1 MFATLV
7 SYTIRAYTWH
17 KYRVYVDVQALQ
29 VSLLA
34 GRVFIKGFRYHG
46 HNETILI
53 QDGYITWRYWLR
65 RVRPVQCSQ
74 SCLPPRCVPEGGN
87 TGVEDAEAVNNKSLQ
102 NLPCRIAVKARGL
115 QWFIYNRSPAYDAI
129 LKSMNDEEVFDDA
142 FSEAMPTE
150 RKLASQNS
158 GIKKSQEFDERSYG
172 IDKKLADPFVKDT
185 DKGESNSI
193 LTTHS
198 SRSSRWQENEKTPE
212 LPRMLRLFPIRLDCN
227 QGAVVMGNQNTRSI
241 LTAKFDSATG
251 HLDAR
256 DSRPVDKYKQLIE
269 FEFIHPVVQ
278 FKANEDFKED
288 QISEGAR
295 HKSEDACSAASV
307 IPYGRRIVFWLRER
321 TLRLWGS
328 FRVRFPHLGG
338 SANSLAQD
346 HTRLTNRHRHA
357 AKDTTIPG
365 QGRWLGLTRYLDDD
379 DELVEQERWKAIDYG
394 QFPTIVDSPKIAM
407 SFYWDVPGLVPISR
421 ITSYRPSE
429 RAVDDINVEQPPDWG
444 VDLRVFGGKISY
456 GPWADRQRADL
467 QSFFFPSLHKDAIPA
482 KRLKPGNSR
491 VSTVFKLLVEIEEQ
505 TTLGIPTREE
515 SKDWKWKGRQ
525 SIRTGLESNQTGKKG
540 HKIKK
545 EGKDEPTVDIRSSG
559 WLDIKLFPNSTISFT
574 MDLVANRN
582 GFGSRVDLD
591 LKGTEISTSVNHGL
605 LWRSKSHK
613 ISCDLSYP
621 LKWNA
626 LHPWRIDIEGDAP
639 DLFILRDHIFLLT
652 DLVGDW
658 ASGPPADFHTFVPYK
673 YILSLRFN
681 DFKIY
686 INTNDSNIINN
697 PSDVDD
703 NTFLVLWGKGLG
715 ANIEIPLSSFR
726 PARNRVTFDANAHDG
741 GMKLYTPAW
750 STYHTFLK
758 KPDVALMNTL
768 QLNGTYDYCNATSP
782 GLTDIVVL
790 DILGSDLNLHLYGF
804 LVRYLIK
811 IKDNYFGEDY
821 HFRTVEEYQEQMSRK
836 SKSDGRVVT
845 VDQHAR
851 LSNDLDVILGLAI
864 ENLCILLPC
873 NIYSGNE
880 SISMDLSSIGLDL
893 RFTNYYM
900 DLTVDF
906 SPLAISHTSHGNRPE
921 LTAKSDQNTQVFIDG
936 LQIFGHRLFGL
947 PPLEPTYVCNWDFNI
962 GSISGECCLD
972 FLSSLL
978 MSLKSFGFAFEDAEN
993 ASSFPDLQVLH
1004 DTTFLRLHLQS
1015 VNVWLR
1021 LEQTAFLLS
1030 LTGAQIRFNDLAGQL
1045 FSEHLHFSVPNL
1057 TIAIVDAGVTPLDPS
1072 SLNVSAVTAA
1082 YFETRIN
1089 VTMVKRGL
1097 RFDEDRQSQQSHIR
1111 QEDSR
1116 TGRTPWLIQ
1125 DSQPFIPRTKINPPA
1140 MPFPS
1145 MPEPVSGVPESLVDL
1160 STTSSKSFISVAS
1173 KGKMPHKGSFLAKAS
1188 SRQGKVERKYSGKGS
1203 MYQSQTVSTDQC
1215 QSWASIEGSPEI
1227 LRRRSHHSK
1236 PCINS
1241 TWQSS
1246 SASNSGVHSPRTN
1259 IARPDLSFSSPYKK
1273 PYFPLSGTKLDLG
1286 AVPMLPSEPSN
1297 HLRKIETT
1305 VLENDRL
1312 ENSDLETEQTR
1323 FMVHLGPG
1331 LRAFCTPVALLRIND
1346 LLERMQYNDPVT
1358 LLDIL
1363 QIDAMAEVLKSIEKH
1378 EGHRRIVEMRFII
1391 PHMVVRLNSDP
1402 AHGRP
1407 MMPLQHQY
1415 QLSLE
1420 NLLAVV
1426 RSSDNTT
1433 NDENKT
1439 ASNQLSADLD
1449 LNQLSLSAREFQERS
1464 EERAVIQFSI
1474 HDTVAGM
1481 ITGSKSAFEVKFG
1494 DIGVIFKSRE
1504 ATFLAS
1510 LLHRTFSL
1518 SHDIGHAFETRKD
1531 EQTPNLQLLLLFLTT
1546 NGDDIPDPPFL
1557 TKASYVLRSVTS
1569 HPRTVDSWKMMSRLR
1584 YVHMLLP
1591 DPLQHEMIAQS
1602 MQKEHVCPEDA
1613 ANRVIASFEHWRA
1626 WDMAHVRKSHLIQRV
1641 YAPVL
1646 NPLHE
1651 ELDRSVPLEATIKA
1665 GEIRLLIEPGPNQSE
1680 LALESLVAGVAM
1692 NQAWL
1697 VNTRHT
1703 GEPSDH
1709 KGSIVQLQCGKTGLD
1724 VSWDLIQYFEEIL
1737 ALSEAPQSKIVVEQE
1752 TSKTANASAGVPRL
1766 HMIVSSE
1773 INVFSLK
1780 SINLDFSS
1788 TCQGFKS
1795 SILLDPELQSPD
1807 PWVNALFAVDT
1818 ITSKLQS
1825 YSRLLIYSKLYKPN
1839 ISASTSRHRANY
1851 EPNMLWSI
1859 AGSCDDVLFE
1869 TLEDPLSFLEI
1880 TAIILKDEVAYIS
1893 ALTYRLKSTSKPGD
1907 QSSQEKSEDILRAN
1921 VSLYLRSYV
1930 VRFAVLPSLIYS
1942 ISGKAAQTSIEAGGR
1957 RKSEILLN
1965 FDLKEHSH
1973 ILTVQNR
1980 DYHDDIAILRVPPI
1994 NSYMVINL
2002 GPQQKS
2008 LVLQL
2013 MIEQI
2018 LLDASTVH
2026 ASLATLTRP
2035 EIANLSK
2042 EIKQE
2047 LAHVQTVWK
2056 QEFGSTESAS
2066 PLSAASQEPLL
2077 YSVHA
2082 SLAGLVIRTDAS
2094 KSAFIAR
2101 PARLQ
2106 LHSGRILLNAT
2117 NRDSVHGQA
2126 LRFPELNVKLKELQA
2141 ELSKISGQEL
2151 LSCGNVRL
2159 AVFLEMTSK
2168 VNDEDELVRA
2178 YIVRVRS
2185 PIVNLYAET
2194 ASMLID
2200 ILGHLQDTLK
2210 KIDFSEEVKSLRR
2223 LTRARLRS
2231 ESRASKS
2238 VSVGDEVHKDSVS
2251 PVLFSA
2257 MYSLEVTNIC
2267 VCWKIAAYLPMSP
2280 DREAEDLILTI
2291 TRIDLG
2297 TKRKNAARLSIENF
2311 QLEMA
2316 PSSKATN
2323 GRSLNSALL
2332 PEVVFNVAY
2341 LSTANDRRLAF
2352 QAAGKSLDIR
2362 LTSQFILPASDLR
2375 RSFAVAME
2383 DVRKSTASWNAA
2395 GKKDGGHGKRLLGEK
2410 RLGSLLVDAD
2420 FAGAVVYIQGR
2431 SVSDPSS
2438 LALSVL
2444 HGKRSP
2450 QHGRYGQFTHDN
2462 ASSSTTLRAPGIALK
2477 VEYKDSGNEEP
2488 SLNAEVKVDA
2498 SSNELFPAIVPL
2510 IMELSSS
2517 VKEIVGEADT
2527 TGQPTEQKV
2536 MSPKFL
2542 DEERSRPADPS
2553 VIFKSC
2559 KLNLGLRVC
2568 KQVFTLSCQPIAR
2581 VSATAQFESIFITVN
2596 AVQTPKKEQ
2605 FFTLSA
2611 TFNHPKVTVQHI
2623 YSQKSTGSFDVDS
2636 IVLSLMNS
2644 KHVSTVN
2651 GLSAILKISP
2661 MKVEINAKQL
2671 HDFLLFREIWMP
2683 PDLRNPAPVPEP
2695 TPSSEPQAFIVQHYQ
2710 QVAAAGVLPWNA
2722 AVSIEKLDVQLD
2734 LGQSLG
2740 KSAFIISNFWVSS
2753 KKSSDLEQ
2761 NLCLGFEK
2769 VGVDCTGRMSGYIE
2783 LQNFRVRTSI
2793 HWTAMEQTRSQA
2805 PLIQAS
2811 LGFDHLRLK
2820 AAFDFQVFL
2829 IAEISTI
2836 EFLMYNIRHKKQARG
2851 DRLVGV
2857 VDGEKVQVF
2866 CTTTSASQGLA
2877 LYQAIERLIQD
2888 KRVAYEA
2895 SIRDIEKF
2903 LRRRSSIAPSVI
2915 RAVSRKLVNDGEK
2928 PVKAPLQLQTNVVVT
2943 LKAVNVGVFPSTFSD
2958 NQVFKLEVLNASAQF
2973 AVFFENGKIH
2983 STLGMTLGE
2992 LRVALS
2998 IVTRV
3003 NIAKTLG
3010 EVSVE
3015 EVLSDAT
3022 GSRGGTILKVPKL
3035 VASMQTWQT
3044 PDSNQIDY
3052 TFSSSFQGKVDVG
3065 WNYSRIS
3072 FLRDMWASHT
3082 QALAQRL
3089 GKPLPPSALQ
3099 ITGGLSPSDKGK
3111 DGEQGKSSEGGQ
3123 EKITAVVN
3131 VPQSKYQYI
3140 ALQPPIIETPQLR
3153 DMGEATPPLEW
3164 IGLHR
3169 ERLPNLTHQIVI
3181 VSLLEVAKEV
3191 EDAYGRILGS
3201 S

>member
-17 KYRVYVDVQALQ
+17 TYHVYVDVQALQ

-34 GRVFIKGFRYHG
+34 GRVFVKGFRYHG

-74 SCLPPRCVPEGGN
+74 SCLPPRLVPEGGN
-87 TGVEDAEAVNNKSLQ
+87 IGVEDAEAVNIKSLQ

-129 LKSMNDEEVFDDA
+129 LKSMNDGEVFDDA
-142 FSEAMPTE
+142 FSEATPAE

-158 GIKKSQEFDERSYG
+158 GNEKSQETDEMSLG
-172 IDKKLADPFVKDT
+172 IDKKLAAPFVKDT
-185 DKGESNSI
+185 DKEESNSI
-193 LTTHS
+193 FTTHS
-198 SRSSRWQENEKTPE
+198 SRSSRWQENGKTPE
-212 LPRMLRLFPIRLDCN
+212 LPRMLRLFPIRIDCN
-227 QGAVVMGNQNTRSI
+227 RGAVVMGNQNTRSV

-256 DSRPVDKYKQLIE
+256 DSRPEDKYKQLIE
-269 FEFIHPVVQ
+269 FEFTHPVVQ

-295 HKSEDACSAASV
+295 HKSEDACSAAPI

-321 TLRLWGS
+321 TLRFWGS
-328 FRVRFPHLGG
+328 FRVRFPHFGG

-346 HTRLTNRHRHA
+346 HMRLTNRHRHA
-357 AKDTTIPG
+357 GKDTTIPG

-379 DELVEQERWKAIDYG
+379 DELVEQERWKAIEYG

-421 ITSYRPSE
+421 NTPYQPSE
-429 RAVDDINVEQPPDWG
+429 RTVDDINGGQPPDWG
-444 VDLRVFGGKISY
+444 VDLQVFGGNVRY
-456 GPWADRQRADL
+456 GPWADRQRADM
-467 QSFFFPSLHKDAIPA
+467 QSIFFPSLHKDALPA
-482 KRLKPGNSR
+482 KRLKAGNSR
-491 VSTVFKLLVEIEEQ
+491 ISTVFKLLVEIEDQ

-515 SKDWKWKGRQ
+515 SKDWKWKGRH
-525 SIRTGLESNQTGKKG
+525 SIRTGLESNQKGKKG

-559 WLDIKLFPNSTISFT
+559 WLDIKLFPNSTVSFT

-582 GFGSRVDLD
+582 GFDSRVDLD

-621 LKWNA
+621 LNWNA

-639 DLFILRDHIFLLT
+639 ELFILRDHVFLLT

-658 ASGPPADFHTFVPYK
+658 ASGPPADFNTFVPYK
-673 YILSLRFN
+673 YVLNLSFN

-703 NTFLVLWGKGLG
+703 NTFLVLWGKGLS

-726 PARNRVTFDANAHDG
+726 PARNRVSFDANAHDG
-741 GMKLYTPAW
+741 GMKLYTPVW
-750 STYHTFLK
+750 NTYHTFLQ

-782 GLTDIVVL
+782 GLTDILLL

-836 SKSDGRVVT
+836 TKSDGRVMT

-864 ENLCILLPC
+864 ENLCMLLPC
-873 NIYSGNE
+873 HLYSADE

-900 DLTVDF
+900 DLTVNF
-906 SPLAISHTSHGNRPE
+906 SPLAVSHICHGSGPE

-936 LQIFGHRLFGL
+936 IQIFGHRLFGL
-947 PPLEPTYVCNWDFNI
+947 PPLEPTYVCNWDFSI
-962 GSISGECCLD
+962 GSITGECCLD

-993 ASSFPDLQVLH
+993 ASPCSDVQVLH
-1004 DTTFLRLHLQS
+1004 DTTFLRLNLQS

-1021 LEQTAFLLS
+1021 LEQTAFALS
-1030 LTGAQIRFNDLAGQL
+1030 LAGAQIRYNDLAGQL
-1045 FSEHLHFSVPNL
+1045 FSERLQFNIPHLTL
-1057 TIAIVDAGVTPLDPS
+1057 AIVDAGGTPLDPS
-1072 SLNVSAVTAA
+1072 SLNFSAITAA

-1097 RFDEDRQSQQSHIR
+1097 KFDENRQSQQSHIR

-1125 DSQPFIPRTKINPPA
+1125 DPQPFIPRTRINPPA

-1145 MPEPVSGVPESLVDL
+1145 MPEPVPGISESLVNF
-1160 STTSSKSFISVAS
+1160 STTSSKSSNMMAS
-1173 KGKMPHKGSFLAKAS
+1173 RGNMPHKRSFLAKAS
-1188 SRQGKVERKYSGKGS
+1188 SRQGRARRKYSGKAS
-1203 MYQSQTVSTDQC
+1203 IYQSQTVSTDQC
-1215 QSWASIEGSPEI
+1215 QSWTSKEGSPERPS
-1227 LRRRSHHSK
+1227 RRHHLK
-1236 PCINS
+1236 PFLNS
-1241 TWQSS
+1241 TGQTS
-1246 SASNSGVHSPRTN
+1246 SASNGGVHSPRRN

-1273 PYFPLSGTKLDLG
+1273 PYFPLSETKLDLG
-1286 AVPMLPSEPSN
+1286 AAPVLPSEPSN
-1297 HLRKIETT
+1297 HSRKSEAH
-1305 VLENDRL
+1305 VPENDTL
-1312 ENSDLETEQTR
+1312 EYSDLETEQTR
-1323 FMVHLGPG
+1323 FMVHLGQG

-1346 LLERMQYNDPVT
+1346 LLERMQYSDPVT

-1378 EGHRRIVEMRFII
+1378 EVHRRIVEMRLII
-1391 PHMVVRLNSDP
+1391 PHMELRLNSNP
-1402 AHGRP
+1402 VHGRP

-1420 NLLAVV
+1420 NLLAIV

-1433 NDENKT
+1433 NDENKP
-1439 ASNQLSADLD
+1439 AGNQLSANLA
-1449 LNQLSLSAREFQERS
+1449 LNEMSLSAREFQERS
-1464 EERAVIQFSI
+1464 EERAVIQFFI
-1474 HDTVAGM
+1474 HDTVAWM
-1481 ITGSKSAFEVKFG
+1481 TTGLKSAFEVKFK
-1494 DIGVIFKSRE
+1494 DIGVISKSRE
-1504 ATFLAS
+1504 APFLGS

-1518 SHDIGHAFETRKD
+1518 YHDIGHAFETRRD
-1531 EQTPNLQLLLLFLTT
+1531 EQTPKLQLILLFLTT
-1546 NGDDIPDPPFL
+1546 NADDIPDPPFL

-1591 DPLQHEMIAQS
+1591 DRLQHEMIAQS
-1602 MQKEHVCPEDA
+1602 MQKVHVCPEDA
-1613 ANRVIASFEHWRA
+1613 GNRVIASFEHWRA
-1626 WDMAHVRKSHLIQRV
+1626 WDMAHVRKSHLIQKV

-1646 NPLHE
+1646 NPLQKDQ
-1651 ELDRSVPLEATIKA
+1651 DRSAPLEASIKA
-1665 GEIRLLIEPGPNQSE
+1665 GKIRFLIEPGPNQSE
-1680 LALESLVAGVAM
+1680 LALEGLVAIVAM

-1724 VSWDLIQYFEEIL
+1724 MNWDFIQYFEEIL
-1737 ALSEAPQSKIVVEQE
+1737 ALSEALQSEVVVGQE
-1752 TSKTANASAGVPRL
+1752 PSKTANASAGVPRL

-1773 INVFSLK
+1773 TNVFSLK

-1788 TCQGFKS
+1788 ICQGFKS

-1807 PWVNALFAVDT
+1807 PWVNALIAVDT
-1818 ITSKLQS
+1818 ITSELQS

-1851 EPNMLWSI
+1851 EPNMPWSI
-1859 AGSCDDVLFE
+1859 AGSCGDILFE

-1880 TAIILKDEVAYIS
+1880 TAMILKDEVAYIS
-1893 ALTYRLKSTSKPGD
+1893 ALTYRLKPTSKPGD
-1907 QSSQEKSEDILRAN
+1907 QSSQEMSEDVLRAN
-1921 VSLYLRSYV
+1921 VSLYLRSYL
-1930 VRFAVLPSLIYS
+1930 VRFTVLPSLIYS
-1942 ISGKAAQTSIEAGGR
+1942 ISGKAAQTSIEAGRR

-1973 ILTVQNR
+1973 ILTMQNR
-1980 DYHDDIAILRVPPI
+1980 DYHDDIATLRVPPI
-1994 NSYMVINL
+1994 NSHMVINL

-2056 QEFGSTESAS
+2056 QEFGSTESAP
-2066 PLSAASQEPLL
+2066 PLPAESQEPLL

-2151 LSCGNVRL
+2151 HSCGNVRV
-2159 AVFLEMTSK
+2159 AVFLEMASQA
-2168 VNDEDELVRA
+2168 NDEDELVRA
-2178 YIVRVRS
+2178 YIVRVRG

-2231 ESRASKS
+2231 ESRASKT
-2238 VSVGDEVHKDSVS
+2238 VSVDDEVHKDSVS
-2251 PVLFSA
+2251 PALFSA

-2267 VCWKIAAYLPMSP
+2267 VSWRIAACLPMSP
-2280 DREAEDLILTI
+2280 DREAEDLILTV

-2297 TKRKNAARLSIENF
+2297 TKRNNAARLSIENF
-2311 QLEMA
+2311 QLEMT
-2316 PSSKATN
+2316 PSSKATS

-2395 GKKDGGHGKRLLGEK
+2395 RKKDGGHGKKLLGEK
-2410 RLGSLLVDAD
+2410 RLGSLLIDAD

-2498 SSNELFPAIVPL
+2498 SSNELFPTVVPL
-2510 IMELSSS
+2510 IMEVSSS
-2517 VKEIVGEADT
+2517 VKEVVGEADT
-2527 TGQPTEQKV
+2527 TGQPTEPKV
-2536 MSPKFL
+2536 MSPRFL
-2542 DEERSRPADPS
+2542 DEERSRTADPS
-2553 VIFKSC
+2553 VIFKRC

-2581 VSATAQFESIFITVN
+2581 VSATAQFESIYITVN

-2683 PDLRNPAPVPEP
+2683 PDLRHPAPVPEP
-2695 TPSSEPQAFIVQHYQ
+2695 APSSEPQAFIVQHYQ

-2722 AVSIEKLDVQLD
+2722 TVSIEKLDVQLD

-2820 AAFDFQVFL
+2820 AAFDFQAFL
-2829 IAEISTI
+2829 IAEITTI
-2836 EFLMYNIRHKKQARG
+2836 EFLMYNVRHKKQARG

-2895 SIRDIEKF
+2895 SLRDIEKF
-2903 LRRRSSIAPSVI
+2903 LRRKSSVAPSVI

-2928 PVKAPLQLQTNVVVT
+2928 PVKAPLQLQTNVVVA
-2943 LKAVNVGVFPSTFSD
+2943 LKAVNIGVFPSTFSD
-2958 NQVFKLEVLNASAQF
+2958 TQVFKLEVLNASAQF

-2998 IVTRV
+2998 SVTRV

-3015 EVLSDAT
+3015 EVVSDAT

-3052 TFSSSFQGKVDVG
+3052 IFSSSFQGKVDVG

-3072 FLRDMWASHT
+3072 FLRGMWASHT

>member
-34 GRVFIKGFRYHG
+34 GRIFVKGFRYHG

-74 SCLPPRCVPEGGN
+74 SCLPPRWVPEGGN
-87 TGVEDAEAVNNKSLQ
+87 NGVEDAQAVNNKSLH
-102 NLPCRIAVKARGL
+102 NMPCRIAVKARGF
-115 QWFIYNRSPAYDAI
+115 QWFVYNRSPAYDAI

-142 FSEAMPTE
+142 FSEATPSE
-150 RKLASQNS
+150 RKLASQNP
-158 GIKKSQEFDERSYG
+158 GNEKSEETDERSLG
-172 IDKKLADPFVKDT
+172 IDKKLAGPFVKDT
-185 DKGESNSI
+185 DKEESVSI
-193 LTTHS
+193 FTTHS
-198 SRSSRWQENEKTPE
+198 SRSSRWQENEETPE
-212 LPRMLRLFPIRLDCN
+212 LPRMLRLFPIRIDCN
-227 QGAVVMGNQNTRSI
+227 RGAVVMGNQNTRSI

-256 DSRPVDKYKQLIE
+256 DSRPEDKYKQLIE
-269 FEFIHPVVQ
+269 FEFTHPVVQ

-295 HKSEDACSAASV
+295 HKSEDACSAASI

-321 TLRLWGS
+321 ALRFWGS

-346 HTRLTNRHRHA
+346 HMRLTNRHRHA
-357 AKDTTIPG
+357 VKDTSVPG

-379 DELVEQERWKAIDYG
+379 DELVEQERWKAIEYG

-421 ITSYRPSE
+421 NTSYRPLE
-429 RAVDDINVEQPPDWG
+429 RAVEDINGEQPPDWG
-444 VDLRVFGGKISY
+444 VDLKIFGGNIRY

-467 QSFFFPSLHKDAIPA
+467 QSIFFPSLHKDALPA

-491 VSTVFKLLVEIEEQ
+491 ISTVFKLLIEIEDQ

-525 SIRTGLESNQTGKKG
+525 SIRTGLESNQKGKKG

-582 GFGSRVDLD
+582 GYGSRVDLD

-605 LWRSKSHK
+605 LWRSKSHQ

-626 LHPWRIDIEGDAP
+626 LHPWRINIEGEAP
-639 DLFILRDHIFLLT
+639 ELFILRDHIFLLI

-673 YILSLRFN
+673 YVLNLSFN

-703 NTFLVLWGKGLG
+703 NTFLVLWGKGLS

-726 PARNRVTFDANAHDG
+726 PTRNRVTFDANANNG

-750 STYHTFLK
+750 NTYHTFLK
-758 KPDVALMNTL
+758 TPDVALMNTL

-782 GLTDIVVL
+782 GLTDILVL
-790 DILGSDLNLHLYGF
+790 DILGGDLNLHLYGF

-836 SKSDGRVVT
+836 TKSGGRVMA

-864 ENLCILLPC
+864 ENLGIILPC
-873 NIYSGNE
+873 HIYSANE
-880 SISMDLSSIGLDL
+880 SISIDLSSIGLDL

-900 DLTVDF
+900 DLTVNF
-906 SPLAISHTSHGNRPE
+906 SPLAVSRTSHGIRPE
-921 LTAKSDQNTQVFIDG
+921 LAAKSDQNTQVFIDG
-936 LQIFGHRLFGL
+936 VQIFGHRLFGL

-962 GSISGECCLD
+962 GSITGECCLD
-972 FLSSLL
+972 FLRSLL

-993 ASSFPDLQVLH
+993 ASSCPDLQVLH
-1004 DTTFLRLHLQS
+1004 DTTFLRLNLQS

-1030 LTGAQIRFNDLAGQL
+1030 LMGAQIRYNDLAGQL
-1045 FSEHLHFSVPNL
+1045 FSEHLHFSVPDL
-1057 TIAIVDAGVTPLDPS
+1057 TIAIVDAGGTPLDPS
-1072 SLNVSAVTAA
+1072 SLNVSAITAA

-1089 VTMVKRGL
+1089 ITMVKRGL
-1097 RFDEDRQSQQSHIR
+1097 KFDENRQSQQSHIH

-1125 DSQPFIPRTKINPPA
+1125 DSQQPFIPRTKINPPA

-1145 MPEPVSGVPESLVDL
+1145 MPEPVSGVSESLMDF
-1160 STTSSKSFISVAS
+1160 STTSSKSFNTMAS
-1173 KGKMPHKGSFLAKAS
+1173 KGNIPHKGSFLAKAS
-1188 SRQGKVERKYSGKGS
+1188 SRQGRAQRKFIGKGS
-1203 MYQSQTVSTDQC
+1203 TYQSQTVSTDQC
-1215 QSWASIEGSPEI
+1215 QSWTSKGNPPEI
-1227 LRRRSHHSK
+1227 LGRRHHLK
-1236 PCINS
+1236 AYLNS
-1241 TWQSS
+1241 TWQTSS
-1246 SASNSGVHSPRTN
+1246 ISNGGVHSLRRN
-1259 IARPDLSFSSPYKK
+1259 IARPDLSFSSPYKR
-1273 PYFPLSGTKLDLG
+1273 PYFPLSEIKLDLG
-1286 AVPMLPSEPSN
+1286 AVPVEPSN
-1297 HLRKIETT
+1297 HSRKSETT
-1305 VLENDRL
+1305 FPENYTS
-1312 ENSDLETEQTR
+1312 ENPDLETEQTR
-1323 FMVHLGPG
+1323 FTVHLDQG
-1331 LRAFCTPVALLRIND
+1331 LRAFCTPVALVRIND

-1363 QIDAMAEVLKSIEKH
+1363 QIDAMGEVLKSIEKH
-1378 EGHRRIVEMRFII
+1378 EGHRRIVEMRLII
-1391 PHMVVRLNSDP
+1391 PHMEVKLNSNP
-1402 AHGRP
+1402 VHGRP

-1420 NLLAVV
+1420 KLLAIVI
-1426 RSSDNTT
+1426 SSDDTT
-1433 NDENKT
+1433 NDEKKP
-1439 ASNQLSADLD
+1439 ASNQLSANLA
-1449 LNQLSLSAREFQERS
+1449 LNKLSLSAREFQERS
-1464 EERAVIQFSI
+1464 EERAAIQFSI
-1474 HDTVAGM
+1474 HDTVAWM
-1481 ITGSKSAFEVKFG
+1481 KTGPKSAFEVKFR
-1494 DIGVIFKSRE
+1494 DIGVVFKSRE
-1504 ATFLAS
+1504 APFLVS

-1518 SHDIGHAFETRKD
+1518 SHDIGHVFESRKD
-1531 EQTPNLQLLLLFLTT
+1531 EQTPNLQRLLLFLTT
-1546 NGDDIPDPPFL
+1546 NADDIPDPPFL

-1591 DPLQHEMIAQS
+1591 DRLQHEMIAQS
-1602 MQKEHVCPEDA
+1602 MQKVHICPEDA
-1613 ANRVIASFEHWRA
+1613 GNRVIAGFEHWRA
-1626 WDMAHVRKSHLIQRV
+1626 WDMAHVRRSHLIQKV

-1646 NPLHE
+1646 NPLQE
-1651 ELDRSVPLEATIKA
+1651 DLDRSVPLNVLVKTRK
-1665 GEIRLLIEPGPNQSE
+1665 IRLLIEPGPNQSE
-1680 LALESLVAGVAM
+1680 LVLEGLVASVAM

-1697 VNTRHT
+1697 MNARHT
-1703 GEPSDH
+1703 GESSDN

-1724 VSWDLIQYFEEIL
+1724 MNWDLIQYFEEIL
-1737 ALSEAPQSKIVVEQE
+1737 ALSEALKSKIVVEQE
-1752 TSKTANASAGVPRL
+1752 TSKIANASTRVPRL
-1766 HMIVSSE
+1766 HMIVSSKS
-1773 INVFSLK
+1773 NVFSLK
-1780 SINLDFSS
+1780 SINLEFSS
-1788 TCQGFKS
+1788 IYQGFKS
-1795 SILLDPELQSPD
+1795 SIVLDPELQFPD
-1807 PWVNALFAVDT
+1807 PWVNALIAVDE
-1818 ITSKLQS
+1818 ITYELQS
-1825 YSRLLIYSKLYKPN
+1825 HSRPLIYSKLYKPN

-1851 EPNMLWSI
+1851 QPNMPWSI
-1859 AGSCDDVLFE
+1859 AGSCDDILFK
-1869 TLEDPLSFLEI
+1869 TLEDPLSFLEF

-1893 ALTYRLKSTSKPGD
+1893 ALTYRLKPTSKPGN

-1921 VSLYLRSYV
+1921 VSLYLRTYDV
-1930 VRFAVLPSLIYS
+1930 KFAVLPSLIYS
-1942 ISGKAAQTSIEAGGR
+1942 ITGKAAQTSIEAGR

-1973 ILTVQNR
+1973 TLTMQNR
-1980 DYHDDIAILRVPPI
+1980 DYHDDIATLRVPPI

-2002 GPQQKS
+2002 GPRQKS

-2042 EIKQE
+2042 EVKQE

-2056 QEFGSTESAS
+2056 QEFGSGESAS
-2066 PLSAASQEPLL
+2066 PLSAQSLEPLL

-2106 LHSGRILLNAT
+2106 LHSGRILLKAT

-2126 LRFPELNVKLKELQA
+2126 LIFPKLNVKLKELQA
-2141 ELSKISGQEL
+2141 ELSKISSQEL

-2178 YIVRVRS
+2178 YIVRVYG

-2200 ILGHLQDTLK
+2200 ILGHLQHTLK
-2210 KIDFSEEVKSLRR
+2210 KIDFSEEVKSFRR
-2223 LTRARLRS
+2223 LTRAGLRS
-2231 ESRASKS
+2231 ESRVSKS
-2238 VSVGDEVHKDSVS
+2238 VSLDDEVHKDSIS
-2251 PVLFSA
+2251 PDLFSA
-2257 MYSLEVTNIC
+2257 MYSLEVTSIF
-2267 VCWKIAAYLPMSP
+2267 VSWKIAACLPMSP
-2280 DREAEDLILTI
+2280 DREAEDLILTV

-2297 TKRKNAARLSIENF
+2297 TKRNNAARLSIENF
-2311 QLEMA
+2311 QLEIA
-2316 PSSKATN
+2316 PSSKATS

-2341 LSTANDRRLAF
+2341 LSTANERRLAF

-2395 GKKDGGHGKRLLGEK
+2395 RKKDGGHGKKLLGEK
-2410 RLGSLLVDAD
+2410 RLGSLLIDAD

-2498 SSNELFPAIVPL
+2498 SSNELFPTIVPL
-2510 IMELSSS
+2510 IMEVSSS

-2527 TGQPTEQKV
+2527 NGQPTEPKV
-2536 MSPKFL
+2536 MSQRFL
-2542 DEERSRPADPS
+2542 DEERSHTADPS
-2553 VIFKSC
+2553 VIFKRC

-2568 KQVFTLSCQPIAR
+2568 KQVFTLSCQPTAR
-2581 VSATAQFESIFITVN
+2581 VSATAQFESIYITVN

-2683 PDLRNPAPVPEP
+2683 PDLRHPAPVPEP

-2722 AVSIEKLDVQLD
+2722 TVSIEKLDVQLD

-2820 AAFDFQVFL
+2820 AAFDFQAFL
-2829 IAEISTI
+2829 IAEITRI
-2836 EFLMYNIRHKKQARG
+2836 EFLMYNVRHKKQARG

-2866 CTTTSASQGLA
+2866 CTTTSASEGLA
-2877 LYQAIERLIQD
+2877 LYRAIERLIQD
-2888 KRVAYEA
+2888 KRAAYEA
-2895 SIRDIEKF
+2895 SLRDIEKF

-2928 PVKAPLQLQTNVVVT
+2928 PVKAPLQLQTNVVVA
-2943 LKAVNVGVFPSTFSD
+2943 LKAVNIGVFPSTFSD

-2998 IVTRV
+2998 SVTRV
-3003 NIAKTLG
+3003 NMAKTLG

-3015 EVLSDAT
+3015 EVVSDAT

-3044 PDSNQIDY
+3044 LDSNQIDY
-3052 TFSSSFQGKVDVG
+3052 IFSSSFQGKVDVG

-3072 FLRDMWASHT
+3072 FLRGMWASHT

-3099 ITGGLSPSDKGK
+3099 ITGGLGPSDKGK
-3111 DGEQGKSSEGGQ
+3111 DGEQGKQSEGGQ

-3201 S
+3201 

>member
-17 KYRVYVDVQALQ
+17 KYRVYVDFQALQ
-29 VSLLA
+29 VSPLA
-34 GRVFIKGFRYHG
+34 GRVFVKGFRYHG

-74 SCLPPRCVPEGGN
+74 SGRLARCVPEGGN
-87 TGVEDAEAVNNKSLQ
+87 TGVDYAEVVNNKSLQ
-102 NLPCRIAVKARGL
+102 NSPCRIAVKVRGL
-115 QWFIYNRSPAYDAI
+115 QWFIYNRSPAYDAM
-129 LKSMNDEEVFDDA
+129 LKSMKNEEVFDDE
-142 FSEAMPTE
+142 FSEAKPAE
-150 RKLASQNS
+150 RNFAGQYS
-158 GIKKSQEFDERSYG
+158 GNEKSQETDKRSFE
-172 IDKKLADPFVKDT
+172 IEKKPVDLVVKDN
-185 DKGESNSI
+185 DKEDSNSMF
-193 LTTHS
+193 TTHS
-198 SRSSRWQENEKTPE
+198 TRSSGWQENEKSPE
-212 LPRMLRLFPIRLDCN
+212 LSRMLNLFPIRIDCN

-251 HLDAR
+251 YLDAR
-256 DSRPVDKYKQLIE
+256 DSRPEDKYKQLID
-269 FEFIHPVVQ
+269 FEFLHPVVQ
-278 FKANEDFKED
+278 FKVNEDFKED

-295 HKSEDACSAASV
+295 HKSEDASSAVSI

-321 TLRLWGS
+321 TLRFWGS
-328 FRVRFPHLGG
+328 FRVRFPLLAG
-338 SANSLAQD
+338 SANSLAQE
-346 HTRLTNRHRHA
+346 HARSTNRHRHA
-357 AKDTTIPG
+357 AKDNTIPG
-365 QGRWLGLTRYLDDD
+365 QSRWLGLTRYLDDD
-379 DELVEQERWKAIDYG
+379 DELVEQERWKAIEYG

-421 ITSYRPSE
+421 NTPYRHSE
-429 RAVDDINVEQPPDWG
+429 RAVDDINGEQPPDWG
-444 VDLRVFGGKISY
+444 VDLRVSGGNIRY
-456 GPWADRQRADL
+456 GPWADRQRTDL
-467 QSFFFPSLHKDAIPA
+467 QSVFFPSLHKDATPA

-491 VSTVFKLLVEIEEQ
+491 ISTVFKLLIEIEDQ

-525 SIRTGLESNQTGKKG
+525 STRTGLESNQKGKKG
-540 HKIKK
+540 QKIKMESK
-545 EGKDEPTVDIRSSG
+545 EEPIVDIRSSG
-559 WLDIKLFPNSTISFT
+559 WLDIKLSQNSTVSFT
-574 MDLVANRN
+574 MDLVANIH

-621 LKWNA
+621 LKWNS
-626 LHPWRIDIEGDAP
+626 LHLWSIDIQGDAP
-639 DLFILRDHIFLLT
+639 ELFILRDHIFLFT

-658 ASGPPADFHTFVPYK
+658 AFGPPADFHTFVPYK
-673 YILSLRFN
+673 YVLNLTFN
-681 DFKIY
+681 DFQIY

-715 ANIEIPLSSFR
+715 AKVEIPLTSFR

-750 STYHTFLK
+750 NTYHTFLE

-782 GLTDIVVL
+782 GLTDILIL

-821 HFRTVEEYQEQMSRK
+821 HFRTVEEYQEQMSRRI
-836 SKSDGRVVT
+836 KSDGGVT
-845 VDQHAR
+845 IIDQHAR
-851 LSNDLDVILGLAI
+851 LSNDFDVILGLAI
-864 ENLCILLPC
+864 ENLCIILPC
-873 NIYSGNE
+873 HIYSASE
-880 SISMDLSSIGLDL
+880 SISMDLSSFGLDL

-900 DLTVDF
+900 DLTVNL
-906 SPLAISHTSHGNRPE
+906 SPLAVSHTSHGSRPE
-921 LTAKSDQNTQVFIDG
+921 LTVKSDQNTQVFIDG

-962 GSISGECCLD
+962 GSITGECCLN

-978 MSLKSFGFAFEDAEN
+978 MSLKSFSFAFKDAEN
-993 ASSFPDLQVLH
+993 ASPCPDLQVIH
-1004 DTTFLRLHLQS
+1004 DTTFLRLNLQS

-1021 LEQTAFLLS
+1021 LEQTAFVLN
-1030 LTGAQIRFNDLAGQL
+1030 LTGAHFLYNDLAGQL
-1045 FSEHLHFSVPNL
+1045 FSERLHFSIPNL
-1057 TIAIVDAGVTPLDPS
+1057 SIAIVDSGGSPLDPS
-1072 SLNVSAVTAA
+1072 SLNVSTITAA
-1082 YFETRIN
+1082 YLETSIN

-1097 RFDEDRQSQQSHIR
+1097 RFDENRKSQQSHIR
-1111 QEDSR
+1111 QGDWR
-1116 TGRTPWLIQ
+1116 TGRTPWLIHE
-1125 DSQPFIPRTKINPPA
+1125 SQPFTPRTRIYPPA

-1145 MPEPVSGVPESLVDL
+1145 MPGPLSGVSDSLVDF
-1160 STTSSKSFISVAS
+1160 STISSNSFNTTASKSN
-1173 KGKMPHKGSFLAKAS
+1173 MPLKGSFLAKAS
-1188 SRQGKVERKYSGKGS
+1188 PRQGRAQRKHSGKGS
-1203 MYQSQTVSTDQC
+1203 IHQSQTVSTDQY
-1215 QSWASIEGSPEI
+1215 QLSTSKEGSPEN
-1227 LRRRSHHSK
+1227 LSRRHHMK
-1236 PCINS
+1236 PYLNITGQQTSSTSNGDINS
-1241 TWQSS
+1241 
-1246 SASNSGVHSPRTN
+1246 PRRNT
-1259 IARPDLSFSSPYKK
+1259 ARPDLSFSSPYKK
-1273 PYFPLSGTKLDLG
+1273 PYFPLSEIKLDLG
-1286 AVPMLPSEPSN
+1286 AVPVLPSEPSN
-1297 HLRKIETT
+1297 LSGKSETT
-1305 VLENDRL
+1305 IPTGRT

-1323 FMVHLGPG
+1323 FVIHLGQG
-1331 LRAFCTPVALLRIND
+1331 LRAFCTPAALLRIND
-1346 LLERMQYNDPVT
+1346 LMERMQYNDPVT

-1378 EGHRRIVEMRFII
+1378 EAHRRIVETQLII
-1391 PHMVVRLNSDP
+1391 PHMEVKLTSNLVNGRL
-1402 AHGRP
+1402 
-1407 MMPLQHQY
+1407 MMPAQHQY
-1415 QLSLE
+1415 QLSLD

-1426 RSSDNTT
+1426 RSSDKTMNV
-1433 NDENKT
+1433 ENKP
-1439 ASNQLSADLD
+1439 ASDQLSVNLA
-1449 LNQLSLSAREFQERS
+1449 LNQLVLSAREFQEQS
-1464 EERAVIQFSI
+1464 EERAVIRFSI
-1474 HDTVAGM
+1474 QDTVASLIAGP
-1481 ITGSKSAFEVKFG
+1481 KSAIEVKFK
-1494 DIGVIFKSRE
+1494 DIGFIFKSRE

-1510 LLHRTFSL
+1510 LLHHTFTL
-1518 SHDIGHAFETRKD
+1518 AHDIAHAFETRRHD
-1531 EQTPNLQLLLLFLTT
+1531 QTPNLQLLLLFLTT
-1546 NGDDIPDPPFL
+1546 NADDIPDPPFL

-1584 YVHMLLP
+1584 YLHMRLP
-1591 DPLQHEMIAQS
+1591 DRLQHELSAQS
-1602 MQKEHVCPEDA
+1602 KQKVQFCPEDA
-1613 ANRVIASFEHWRA
+1613 GNRVIASFEHWRA
-1626 WDMAHVRKSHLIQRV
+1626 WDMAHVRKSHLIQKV

-1646 NPLHE
+1646 NSPPNDL
-1651 ELDRSVPLEATIKA
+1651 SSCFPLEASIKT
-1665 GEIRLLIEPGPNQSE
+1665 GKIRLLIEPGPNQSE
-1680 LALESLVAGVAM
+1680 LALEGLVASVAM

-1697 VNTRHT
+1697 VNADHT
-1703 GEPSDH
+1703 GEPSDR
-1709 KGSIVQLQCGKTGLD
+1709 KGYIIQLQCGKTVLQMN
-1724 VSWDLIQYFEEIL
+1724 WDLIQYVEEIL
-1737 ALSEAPQSKIVVEQE
+1737 ALSEPLQSKVVLVEQE
-1752 TSKTANASAGVPRL
+1752 TSNIANSSVEVPRL
-1766 HMIVSSE
+1766 HMIVSSDT
-1773 INVFSLK
+1773 NVFSLK
-1780 SINLDFSS
+1780 SINLEFSS
-1788 TCQGFKS
+1788 ICKDLKS
-1795 SILLDPELQSPD
+1795 SVLLDPELQSPD
-1807 PWVNALFAVDT
+1807 PWVNALIAVDT
-1818 ITSKLQS
+1818 ITSELHS
-1825 YSRLLIYSKLYKPN
+1825 HSRLMIHSKLLKPN
-1839 ISASTSRHRANY
+1839 ISASTGRHRDNL
-1851 EPNMLWSI
+1851 ESNTPWSF
-1859 AGSCDDVLFE
+1859 AGSCDDILFE

-1893 ALTYRLKSTSKPGD
+1893 ALTHRLKSTFKLGD
-1907 QSSQEKSEDILRAN
+1907 QSSQEESEDLLTAN
-1921 VSLYLRSYV
+1921 VSLYLRSYI
-1930 VRFAVLPSLIYS
+1930 VRFAVLPSLLYS
-1942 ISGKAAQTSIEAGGR
+1942 ISGKAAQTSIEAGRR

-1973 ILTVQNR
+1973 IFTMQNR
-1980 DYHDDIAILRVPPI
+1980 DYHDDIATLRVPPI

-2002 GPQQKS
+2002 GPQKKS
-2008 LVLQL
+2008 LFLQL

-2042 EIKQE
+2042 EVKQE

-2056 QEFGSTESAS
+2056 QEFGSTEPAS
-2066 PLSAASQEPLL
+2066 PLLAESQDPLL

-2117 NRDSVHGQA
+2117 NKDSVHGQA

-2141 ELSKISGQEL
+2141 ELSKISGKEL

-2159 AVFLEMTSK
+2159 AVFLAMTSK
-2168 VNDEDELVRA
+2168 VNDENKLVRA
-2178 YIVRVRS
+2178 YIVRARG

-2238 VSVGDEVHKDSVS
+2238 VSVDDEVHKDSVS
-2251 PVLFSA
+2251 PALFGA
-2257 MYSLEVTNIC
+2257 MYSLEVTNTC
-2267 VCWKIAAYLPMSP
+2267 VSWKIAASLPMSP
-2280 DREAEDLILTI
+2280 DREAEDLILTV

-2297 TKRKNAARLSIENF
+2297 TKRNNAARLSIENF

-2316 PSSKATN
+2316 PSSKASSS
-2323 GRSLNSALL
+2323 RSLNSALL

-2341 LSTANDRRLAF
+2341 LSTTNDRRLAF

-2375 RSFAVAME
+2375 RSFAVAIE

-2395 GKKDGGHGKRLLGEK
+2395 RRKDGGHGKKLLGEK
-2410 RLGSLLVDAD
+2410 RLGSLLIDAD

-2444 HGKRSP
+2444 QGKRSP

-2477 VEYKDSGNEEP
+2477 VEYNDSGNEEP

-2498 SSNELFPAIVPL
+2498 SSNELFPTIVPL
-2510 IMELSSS
+2510 IMEVSSS
-2517 VKEIVGEADT
+2517 VKEIVGEVDT
-2527 TGQPTEQKV
+2527 TGQSAEPKV
-2536 MSPKFL
+2536 MCPRFL
-2542 DEERSRPADPS
+2542 DEERSRTADPS
-2553 VIFKSC
+2553 VIFKRC

-2581 VSATAQFESIFITVN
+2581 VSATAQFESIYITVN

-2623 YSQKSTGSFDVDS
+2623 YSQKSTGSFDLES

-2651 GLSAILKISP
+2651 GLSAILKVSP

-2683 PDLRNPAPVPEP
+2683 PDLLHPTPVPVP
-2695 TPSSEPQAFIVQHYQ
+2695 TPSPEPQAFIVQHYQ

-2722 AVSIEKLDVQLD
+2722 TVSIEKLDVQLD

-2740 KSAFIISNFWVSS
+2740 KSAFIVSNFWVSS

-2769 VGVDCTGRMSGYIE
+2769 VGVNCTGRMSGYIE

-2820 AAFDFQVFL
+2820 AAFDFQAFL
-2829 IAEISTI
+2829 IAEITTI
-2836 EFLMYNIRHKKQARG
+2836 EFLMYNVRHKKQARG

-2877 LYQAIERLIQD
+2877 LYQAIERLVQD

-2903 LRRRSSIAPSVI
+2903 LHRRSSVAPYVI
-2915 RAVSRKLVNDGEK
+2915 RTVSRKLVNDGEK
-2928 PVKAPLQLQTNVVVT
+2928 TVKAPLQLQTNVVVT
-2943 LKAVNVGVFPSTFSD
+2943 LQAVNIGVFPSTFSD

-2973 AVFFENGKIH
+2973 AVFFEKGQIH

-2998 IVTRV
+2998 SVTRV
-3003 NIAKTLG
+3003 NIVKTLG

-3015 EVLSDAT
+3015 DVISDAT

-3044 PDSNQIDY
+3044 LDSNQIDY
-3052 TFSSSFQGKVDVG
+3052 IFSSSFQGKVDVG

-3072 FLRDMWASHT
+3072 FLRGMWASHT

-3099 ITGGLSPSDKGK
+3099 ITGGLNPFDKVK
-3111 DGEQGKSSEGGQ
+3111 EGEQGKSSEGGQ

>member
-1 MFATLV
+1 M
-7 SYTIRAYTWH
+7 
-17 KYRVYVDVQALQ
+17 DVQALQ

-34 GRVFIKGFRYHG
+34 GRVFVKGFRYHG

-74 SCLPPRCVPEGGN
+74 SGRLARCVPEGES
-87 TGVEDAEAVNNKSLQ
+87 TGVDYAEAVNNKSLHSS
-102 NLPCRIAVKARGL
+102 PCRIAVKARGL

-129 LKSMNDEEVFDDA
+129 LKSMNDDEVFDDA
-142 FSEAMPTE
+142 FSGAKPAE
-150 RKLASQNS
+150 RNFASQNS
-158 GIKKSQEFDERSYG
+158 SNEKSQEIDETSSD
-172 IDKKLADPFVKDT
+172 IDKNLVDLAVKDT
-185 DKGESNSI
+185 DRDGSNSL

-198 SRSSRWQENEKTPE
+198 SRSSRWQGNEKIPE
-212 LPRMLRLFPIRLDCN
+212 LSRILNLFPVRIDCN
-227 QGAVVMGNQNTRSI
+227 RGAVVMGNQNTRSI

-251 HLDAR
+251 YLDAR
-256 DSRPVDKYKQLIE
+256 DSRPEDKYKQLID
-269 FEFIHPVVQ
+269 FEFTHPVVQ

-295 HKSEDACSAASV
+295 HKSEDACSAAS
-307 IPYGRRIVFWLRER
+307 IISYGRRIVFWLRER
-321 TLRLWGS
+321 TLLCWGS
-328 FRVRFPHLGG
+328 FRVRFPLLGG
-338 SANSLAQD
+338 SANSLAQE
-346 HTRLTNRHRHA
+346 HTRSTNRHRHA
-357 AKDTTIPG
+357 GKDTTIPG

-379 DELVEQERWKAIDYG
+379 DELVEQERWKAIEYG

-407 SFYWDVPGLVPISR
+407 SFYWDVPGLVPISN
-421 ITSYRPSE
+421 TPYRLSE
-429 RAVDDINVEQPPDWG
+429 RAVDDINGEQPPDWG
-444 VDLRVFGGKISY
+444 VDLRMFGGNIRY
-456 GPWADRQRADL
+456 GPWADRQRTDL
-467 QSFFFPSLHKDAIPA
+467 QSVFFPSLHKDAIPA

-491 VSTVFKLLVEIEEQ
+491 ISTVFKLLVEIEDQ

-525 SIRTGLESNQTGKKG
+525 STRTGLESNQKGKKG
-540 HKIKK
+540 QKIKK
-545 EGKDEPTVDIRSSG
+545 EGKEEPIVDIRSSG
-559 WLDIKLFPNSTISFT
+559 WLDIKLFPNSTVSFT

-582 GFGSRVDLD
+582 GFGSQVDLD

-621 LKWNA
+621 LKWNS
-626 LHPWRIDIEGDAP
+626 LHSWKIDIQGDAP
-639 DLFILRDHIFLLT
+639 ELFILRDHIFLFT

-658 ASGPPADFHTFVPYK
+658 AFGPPADFHTFIPYK
-673 YILSLRFN
+673 YVLNLTFN
-681 DFKIY
+681 DFQIY

-715 ANIEIPLSSFR
+715 ANVEIPLSSFR
-726 PARNRVTFDANAHDG
+726 PARNRVTFDANAHNG

-750 STYHTFLK
+750 NTYHTFLE

-782 GLTDIVVL
+782 GLTDILIL

-836 SKSDGRVVT
+836 IKPEGGVMI

-851 LSNDLDVILGLAI
+851 LSNDFDVILGLAI
-864 ENLCILLPC
+864 ENLCIFLPC
-873 NIYSGNE
+873 HIYSANE

-900 DLTVDF
+900 DLTVNF
-906 SPLAISHTSHGNRPE
+906 SPLAVSHGSRPE

-947 PPLEPTYVCNWDFNI
+947 PPLEPTYVCNWDFNV
-962 GSISGECCLD
+962 GSITGECCLD

-978 MSLKSFGFAFEDAEN
+978 MSLKSFGFAFKDAEN
-993 ASSFPDLQVLH
+993 ASPCPDLQVIH
-1004 DTTFLRLHLQS
+1004 DTTFLRLNLQS

-1021 LEQTAFLLS
+1021 LEQTAFVLS
-1030 LTGAQIRFNDLAGQL
+1030 LTGAQFGYNDLAGQL
-1045 FSEHLHFSVPNL
+1045 FSEHLHFGVPNL
-1057 TIAIVDAGVTPLDPS
+1057 SIAIVDAGGNPLDPS
-1072 SLNVSAVTAA
+1072 TLNVSAITAA
-1082 YFETRIN
+1082 YFETSIN

-1097 RFDEDRQSQQSHIR
+1097 RFDENRKSQQSHIR
-1111 QEDSR
+1111 QEDWR

-1125 DSQPFIPRTKINPPA
+1125 DSQPFTPRTRIYPPA

-1145 MPEPVSGVPESLVDL
+1145 MPEPVSGVSESLVDF
-1160 STTSSKSFISVAS
+1160 STTSSKSFNT
-1173 KGKMPHKGSFLAKAS
+1173 MTLKGSFLAKAS
-1188 SRQGKVERKYSGKGS
+1188 SRQGRAQRKRSGKGS
-1203 MYQSQTVSTDQC
+1203 IYQSQTVSTDQYR
-1215 QSWASIEGSPEI
+1215 SWTSKEGSPEI
-1227 LRRRSHHSK
+1227 LSRRHHSK
-1236 PCINS
+1236 PCLNF
-1241 TWQSS
+1241 TWQTSS
-1246 SASNSGVHSPRTN
+1246 GDVHSPRRN

-1273 PYFPLSGTKLDLG
+1273 PYFPLSETNLDLG
-1286 AVPMLPSEPSN
+1286 AVPVLPSEPSN
-1297 HLRKIETT
+1297 LSGKSETT
-1305 VLENDRL
+1305 VPIDIT

-1323 FMVHLGPG
+1323 FMIHLGQG
-1331 LRAFCTPVALLRIND
+1331 LRAFCTPAALLRINE

-1378 EGHRRIVEMRFII
+1378 EGHRRIVETRLII
-1391 PHMVVRLNSDP
+1391 PHMEVKLISNIVN
-1402 AHGRP
+1402 GRP
-1407 MMPLQHQY
+1407 MMPAQHQY
-1415 QLSLE
+1415 QLSLD

-1426 RSSDNTT
+1426 RSSDKTM
-1433 NDENKT
+1433 NDENKP
-1439 ASNQLSADLD
+1439 ASNQLSVKLN
-1449 LNQLSLSAREFQERS
+1449 LNQLGLSARESQEPS
-1464 EERAVIQFSI
+1464 KEQAVIQFSVQ
-1474 HDTVAGM
+1474 DTVAWM
-1481 ITGSKSAFEVKFG
+1481 ITGPKPVFKVKFT
-1494 DIGVIFKSRE
+1494 DIGVVFKSRE

-1510 LLHRTFSL
+1510 LLHRTFTL
-1518 SHDIGHAFETRKD
+1518 AHDIAHAFETRKD

-1546 NGDDIPDPPFL
+1546 NADDIPDPPFL

-1584 YVHMLLP
+1584 YLHMLLP
-1591 DPLQHEMIAQS
+1591 DRLQHELIAQS
-1602 MQKEHVCPEDA
+1602 KQKVHVCPEDA
-1613 ANRVIASFEHWRA
+1613 GNRVIASFEHWRA
-1626 WDMAHVRKSHLIQRV
+1626 WDMAHVRKSHLIQKV
-1641 YAPVL
+1641 YDPVL
-1646 NPLHE
+1646 SSPQEDLNRCLPI
-1651 ELDRSVPLEATIKA
+1651 EAWIKV
-1665 GEIRLLIEPGPNQSE
+1665 GRFRLLIEPGPNQSE
-1680 LALESLVAGVAM
+1680 LALEGLVASVAM

-1697 VNTRHT
+1697 VNTCHT
-1703 GEPSDH
+1703 VEQSDQ
-1709 KGSIVQLQCGKTGLD
+1709 KGFIVQLQCGKTGLHMN
-1724 VSWDLIQYFEEIL
+1724 WDLIQYIEETL
-1737 ALSEAPQSKIVVEQE
+1737 ALSEPFQSKVVVSEQK
-1752 TSKTANASAGVPRL
+1752 TSKIANASVEVPRL

-1773 INVFSLK
+1773 TNVFSLK
-1780 SINLDFSS
+1780 SINLKFNSI
-1788 TCQGFKS
+1788 CQDFKS

-1807 PWVNALFAVDT
+1807 PWVNALIAVDT
-1818 ITSKLQS
+1818 ITSELHS
-1825 YSRLLIYSKLYKPN
+1825 HSRLLIHSKLFKPN
-1839 ISASTSRHRANY
+1839 ISASASRPMENH
-1851 EPNMLWSI
+1851 ESNMPWSI
-1859 AGSCDDVLFE
+1859 AGSCDDILFE

-1880 TAIILKDEVAYIS
+1880 TAIILKDEIAYIS
-1893 ALTYRLKSTSKPGD
+1893 ALAHRLKSAFNQGN
-1907 QSSQEKSEDILRAN
+1907 QSSQDNSEDSLRAN

-1930 VRFAVLPSLIYS
+1930 VRFAVLPSLLYS
-1942 ISGKAAQTSIEAGGR
+1942 ISGKAAQTSIEAGR
-1957 RKSEILLN
+1957 RKKSEIILN

-1973 ILTVQNR
+1973 IFTMQNR
-1980 DYHDDIAILRVPPI
+1980 DYHDDIATLRVPPI

-2002 GPQQKS
+2002 GPQKKS

-2042 EIKQE
+2042 EVRQE

-2056 QEFGSTESAS
+2056 QEFGSAESAS
-2066 PLSAASQEPLL
+2066 PLLAESQEPLL

-2141 ELSKISGQEL
+2141 ELSKISVKEL

-2168 VNDEDELVRA
+2168 VNDENELIRA
-2178 YIVRVRS
+2178 YIVRARG

-2231 ESRASKS
+2231 ESRAFKS
-2238 VSVGDEVHKDSVS
+2238 VSVDDEVYKDSVS
-2251 PVLFSA
+2251 PALFAA

-2267 VCWKIAAYLPMSP
+2267 VSWKIAACLPMSP
-2280 DREAEDLILTI
+2280 DREAEDLIMTV

-2297 TKRKNAARLSIENF
+2297 TKRNNAARLSIENF

-2316 PSSKATN
+2316 PSSKASS

-2341 LSTANDRRLAF
+2341 LSTTNDRRLAF

-2383 DVRKSTASWNAA
+2383 DVRKSTATWNAA
-2395 GKKDGGHGKRLLGEK
+2395 RKKDGGHGKKLLGEK
-2410 RLGSLLVDAD
+2410 RLGSLLIDAD

-2431 SVSDPSS
+2431 SVSNHSS
-2438 LALSVL
+2438 LASSVL

-2477 VEYKDSGNEEP
+2477 VEYNDSGSEEP

-2498 SSNELFPAIVPL
+2498 SSNELFPTIVPL
-2510 IMELSSS
+2510 IMEVSSS

-2527 TGQPTEQKV
+2527 TGQPAEPKV
-2536 MSPKFL
+2536 MSPRFP
-2542 DEERSRPADPS
+2542 DEERSRTADPS
-2553 VIFKSC
+2553 VIFKRC

-2581 VSATAQFESIFITVN
+2581 VSATAQFESIYITVN

-2611 TFNHPKVTVQHI
+2611 TFNHPRVTVQHI
-2623 YSQKSTGSFDVDS
+2623 YSQRSTGSFDLES

-2651 GLSAILKISP
+2651 GLSAILKVSP

-2683 PDLRNPAPVPEP
+2683 PDLRHPPPVPEP
-2695 TPSSEPQAFIVQHYQ
+2695 TPSPEPQAFIVQHYQ

-2722 AVSIEKLDVQLD
+2722 TVSIEKLDVQLD

-2820 AAFDFQVFL
+2820 AAFDFQAFL
-2829 IAEISTI
+2829 IAEITTI
-2836 EFLMYNIRHKKQARG
+2836 EFLMYNVRHKKQARG

-2877 LYQAIERLIQD
+2877 LYQAIERLVQD
-2888 KRVAYEA
+2888 KRVAYDA
-2895 SIRDIEKF
+2895 SLRDIEKS
-2903 LRRRSSIAPSVI
+2903 LRRRSSVAPYAI
-2915 RAVSRKLVNDGEK
+2915 RTVSRKLVNDGEK

-2943 LKAVNVGVFPSTFSD
+2943 LQAVNIGVFPSTFSD

-2998 IVTRV
+2998 SVTRI
-3003 NIAKTLG
+3003 NIVKTLG

-3015 EVLSDAT
+3015 EVISDAT

-3044 PDSNQIDY
+3044 LDSNQIDY
-3052 TFSSSFQGKVDVG
+3052 IFSSSFQGKVDVG
-3065 WNYSRIS
+3065 WNYSRVS
-3072 FLRDMWASHT
+3072 FLRGMWASHT

-3099 ITGGLSPSDKGK
+3099 ITGGLNPFDKGK
-3111 DGEQGKSSEGGQ
+3111 EGEQGKSSEGGQ

>member
-1 MFATLV
+1 M
-7 SYTIRAYTWH
+7 
-17 KYRVYVDVQALQ
+17 Q

-34 GRVFIKGFRYHG
+34 GRVFFKGFRYHG

-74 SCLPPRCVPEGGN
+74 SDQPVRCVPEGGN
-87 TGVEDAEAVNNKSLQ
+87 TGAEYVEAPSNKSIH
-102 NLPCRIAVKARGL
+102 NLPCWISVKARGL

-142 FSEAMPTE
+142 FLEAKPTK

-158 GIKKSQEFDERSYG
+158 GKYQSQETDERSPG
-172 IDKKLADPFVKDT
+172 IDKKLADSVVQDA
-185 DKGESNSI
+185 DKEESNSMF
-193 LTTHS
+193 TTHS
-198 SRSSRWQENEKTPE
+198 SQSSRWQENGKIIE
-212 LPRMLRLFPIRLDCN
+212 LPRMLKLFPIRIDCN
-227 QGAVVMGNQNTRSI
+227 RGAVVMGNRNTHSI
-241 LTAKFDSATG
+241 LTAKFDSAAG

-256 DSRPVDKYKQLIE
+256 DSRPGDKYKQLVE
-269 FEFIHPVVQ
+269 FEFTHPVVQ
-278 FKANEDFKED
+278 LKLNEDFKED

-295 HKSEDACSAASV
+295 HKSEDACSAASMT
-307 IPYGRRIVFWLRER
+307 PYGRRVLFWLRER
-321 TLRLWGS
+321 TLRFWGS
-328 FRVRFPHLGG
+328 FRVRFPLLAG

-346 HTRLTNRHRHA
+346 HMRSTNRHRHA
-357 AKDTTIPG
+357 GKDTTMPG

-379 DELVEQERWKAIDYG
+379 DELVEQERWKAVEYG

-421 ITSYRPSE
+421 NVSYQLSE
-429 RAVDDINVEQPPDWG
+429 RAVDDINGEQPPDWG
-444 VDLRVFGGKISY
+444 VDLRVFGGDIRY

-467 QSFFFPSLHKDAIPA
+467 QSVFFPRLHKDTIPA
-482 KRLKPGNSR
+482 NRLKPGNLR
-491 VSTVFKLLVEIEEQ
+491 ISTVFKLLVEIEDQ
-505 TTLGIPTREE
+505 TTFGIPTREE

-525 SIRTGLESNQTGKKG
+525 STRTGLESNQKGKKG

-545 EGKDEPTVDIRSSG
+545 GKDEPTVEIRSSG
-559 WLDIKLFPNSTISFT
+559 WLDIKLFPNSTVSFT
-574 MDLVANRN
+574 MDLVANSN
-582 GFGSRVDLD
+582 GFSSRVDLD
-591 LKGTEISTSVNHGL
+591 LRGTEISTSVNHGL

-626 LHPWRIDIEGDAP
+626 LHPWQIDINGDAP
-639 DLFILRDHIFLLT
+639 ELFILRDHIFLLT

-658 ASGPPADFHTFVPYK
+658 ASGPPADFHTFIPYK
-673 YILSLRFN
+673 YVLNLSFN

-686 INTNDSNIINN
+686 INTNESNIINN

-703 NTFLVLWGKGLG
+703 NTFLVLWGKELG
-715 ANIEIPLSSFR
+715 ANVEIPLSSFR
-726 PARNRVTFDANAHDG
+726 PARTRVTFDANAHDG
-741 GMKLYTPAW
+741 GMKLFTPAW
-750 STYHTFLK
+750 NTYHTFLE

-782 GLTDIVVL
+782 GLTDILVL

-836 SKSDGRVVT
+836 GKSVDGVMN

-851 LSNDLDVILGLAI
+851 LCNDLDVILGLAI

-873 NIYSGNE
+873 HIYSANE

-900 DLTVDF
+900 DLTVNF
-906 SPLAISHTSHGNRPE
+906 SPLAVSHTNNCSRPE
-921 LTAKSDQNTQVFIDG
+921 LTATSDQNTQVFING

-962 GSISGECCLD
+962 GSITGECCLD

-978 MSLKSFGFAFEDAEN
+978 MSLKSFGFAFDDAEN
-993 ASSFPDLQVLH
+993 APPCPDLQVLH
-1004 DTTFLRLHLQS
+1004 DATFLRLNLQS

-1030 LTGAQIRFNDLAGQL
+1030 LTGAQIRYNDLAGQL
-1045 FSEHLHFSVPNL
+1045 FSEHLHLNIPNL
-1057 TIAIVDAGVTPLDPS
+1057 TIAIVEAGATPLDPS
-1072 SLNVSAVTAA
+1072 SPNVSAITAA
-1082 YFETRIN
+1082 YFETMIN
-1089 VTMVKRGL
+1089 ITMVKRGL
-1097 RFDEDRQSQQSHIR
+1097 RFDENRQFQQSHIR
-1111 QEDSR
+1111 QEDWR

-1125 DSQPFIPRTKINPPA
+1125 DSQPFNPRTKINPAA

-1145 MPEPVSGVPESLVDL
+1145 MPEPVTGVSESLVNF
-1160 STTSSKSFISVAS
+1160 STSSSKSFNTMAS
-1173 KGKMPHKGSFLAKAS
+1173 MGNMPHKRSFLAKAS
-1188 SRQGKVERKYSGKGS
+1188 SRQGRSQRKYNGKGS
-1203 MYQSQTVSTDQC
+1203 IYQSQTVSTDQY
-1215 QSWASIEGSPEI
+1215 QSRTSKGSPEI
-1227 LRRRSHHSK
+1227 LSRRHHLK
-1236 PCINS
+1236 PPLDF
-1241 TWQSS
+1241 TWQTS
-1246 SASNSGVHSPRTN
+1246 SNSNGGVHSSRKN
-1259 IARPDLSFSSPYKK
+1259 VARPDLSFSSPYKK
-1273 PYFPLSGTKLDLG
+1273 PYFPLSETKLDLG
-1286 AVPMLPSEPSN
+1286 AVPLLPNEPSN
-1297 HLRKIETT
+1297 RSSKSETT
-1305 VLENDRL
+1305 LLEAYKI
-1312 ENSDLETEQTR
+1312 ENSDLETEQTSLI
-1323 FMVHLGPG
+1323 FQLSQG
-1331 LRAFCTPVALLRIND
+1331 LRTFCTPVALLRIND

-1363 QIDAMAEVLKSIEKH
+1363 QIDAMAEVLKSIKNH
-1378 EGHRRIVEMRFII
+1378 EGHRRIVEIRLII
-1391 PHMVVRLNSDP
+1391 PHMEVRFTSNPVHS
-1402 AHGRP
+1402 RP
-1407 MMPLQHQY
+1407 VMPLQHQY

-1426 RSSDNTT
+1426 RSSGNPI
-1433 NDENKT
+1433 NDENKP
-1439 ASNQLSADLD
+1439 ASNQLSVNLA
-1449 LNQLSLSAREFQERS
+1449 LNRLSLFAREYQESS
-1464 EERAVIQFSI
+1464 EERVVIHLSI
-1474 HDTVAGM
+1474 HDTVARM
-1481 ITGSKSAFEVKFG
+1481 ITGPKLGFDVKFR
-1494 DIGVIFKSRE
+1494 DVDVILKSRE

-1510 LLHRTFSL
+1510 LLHRTFTL
-1518 SHDIGHAFETRKD
+1518 SNDIARAFETRKD
-1531 EQTPNLQLLLLFLTT
+1531 EQTPNLKLLLLFLTT
-1546 NGDDIPDPPFL
+1546 NADDIPDPPFL

-1584 YVHMLLP
+1584 YLHMLLP
-1591 DPLQHEMIAQS
+1591 DRLQHELIAQC
-1602 MQKEHVCPEDA
+1602 MQKVHVCPEDA
-1613 ANRVIASFEHWRA
+1613 GDRVIASFEHWRA
-1626 WDMAHVRKSHLIQRV
+1626 WDMAHVRKSHLIQKV

-1646 NPLHE
+1646 NPPQEH
-1651 ELDRSVPLEATIKA
+1651 LDRNVPLEASIKA
-1665 GEIRLLIEPGPNQSE
+1665 EKIRLLIESGPNQSQ
-1680 LALESLVAGVAM
+1680 LALEGLVASVAM

-1697 VNTRHT
+1697 VSSRHT
-1703 GEPSDH
+1703 GEPSDQ
-1709 KGSIVQLQCGKTGLD
+1709 KGSIVHLQCGKTGLD
-1724 VSWDLIQYFEEIL
+1724 MNWDLIQYFEEIL
-1737 ALSEAPQSKIVVEQE
+1737 TLSEAPQSKMVEQDR
-1752 TSKTANASAGVPRL
+1752 SKTTNVSGGVPRL

-1773 INVFSLK
+1773 TNVFNLK
-1780 SINLDFSS
+1780 SINLEFSS
-1788 TCQGFKS
+1788 ICQGFKS

-1807 PWVNALFAVDT
+1807 PWVNALVAVDT
-1818 ITSKLQS
+1818 ITSELQS
-1825 YSRLLIYSKLYKPN
+1825 HSRLLIYSKLYKPN
-1839 ISASTSRHRANY
+1839 ISASTSRHMANY
-1851 EPNMLWSI
+1851 EPNIPWSI
-1859 AGSCDDVLFE
+1859 AGSCDDIFFE

-1880 TAIILKDEVAYIS
+1880 TAIILKDEVAYIN
-1893 ALTYRLKSTSKPGD
+1893 ALTHRLKPTSKPGD
-1907 QSSQEKSEDILRAN
+1907 RYSQEKSEDVLKAN
-1921 VSLYLRSYV
+1921 VSLYLLSYV
-1930 VRFAVLPSLIYS
+1930 IRFAVLPSLVYS

-1957 RKSEILLN
+1957 KKSEILLN

-1973 ILTVQNR
+1973 IFTMQNR
-1980 DYHDDIAILRVPPI
+1980 DYHDDIATLRVPPI
-1994 NSYMVINL
+1994 NSYMVISL

-2042 EIKQE
+2042 EVKQE

-2056 QEFGSTESAS
+2056 HEFGSTESAS
-2066 PLSAASQEPLL
+2066 PLSVESQELFL
-2077 YSVHA
+2077 YRVHA

-2106 LHSGRILLNAT
+2106 LYSGRILLNAT

-2126 LRFPELNVKLKELQA
+2126 LRFPEINVKLKDLQVD
-2141 ELSKISGQEL
+2141 LSKISNKKL

-2159 AVFLEMTSK
+2159 AVFLEITSK

-2178 YIVRVRS
+2178 CTVRVS
-2185 PIVNLYAET
+2185 GPIVNLYAET

-2210 KIDFSEEVKSLRR
+2210 KIDFSEEVKNLRR
-2223 LTRARLRS
+2223 LTRARLRT

-2238 VSVGDEVHKDSVS
+2238 VSVDDEVHEDSVS
-2251 PVLFSA
+2251 SALFSA

-2267 VCWKIAAYLPMSP
+2267 VSWKIAACLPMSP
-2280 DREAEDLILTI
+2280 DREAEDLILTV
-2291 TRIDLG
+2291 TKIDLG
-2297 TKRKNAARLSIENF
+2297 TKRNNAARLSIEDF

-2316 PSSKATN
+2316 PSSKATS
-2323 GRSLNSALL
+2323 GRPLNSALL

-2341 LSTANDRRLAF
+2341 LSNANDRRLAF
-2352 QAAGKSLDIR
+2352 QAAGKSLDIH

-2395 GKKDGGHGKRLLGEK
+2395 RKKDGGHGQKLLGEK
-2410 RLGSLLVDAD
+2410 RLGSLLIDAD

-2431 SVSDPSS
+2431 SVSDHRSP
-2438 LALSVL
+2438 ALSVL

-2498 SSNELFPAIVPL
+2498 SSNELFPTIVPL
-2510 IMELSSS
+2510 IMEVSSS
-2517 VKEIVGEADT
+2517 VKEIVGEANT
-2527 TGQPTEQKV
+2527 TDQPTEPKV
-2536 MSPKFL
+2536 MSSRFL
-2542 DEERSRPADPS
+2542 DEDKARTADPS
-2553 VIFKSC
+2553 VIFNRC
-2559 KLNLGLRVC
+2559 KLNLGLRVG

-2581 VSATAQFESIFITVN
+2581 VSATAQFESIYITVN
-2596 AVQTPKKEQ
+2596 AVQTPKKEK

-2623 YSQKSTGSFDVDS
+2623 YSQKSTGSFDIDS

-2683 PDLRNPAPVPEP
+2683 PDLRYPAPVPEP

-2722 AVSIEKLDVQLD
+2722 TVSIEKLDVQLD

-2740 KSAFIISNFWVSS
+2740 KSAFTISKFWVSS

-2769 VGVDCTGRMSGYIE
+2769 VGVDCMGRMSGYIE

-2820 AAFDFQVFL
+2820 AAFDFQAFL
-2829 IAEISTI
+2829 IAEITRV
-2836 EFLMYNIRHKKQARG
+2836 EFLMYNVRHNKQARG

-2877 LYQAIERLIQD
+2877 LYQAIERLVQD

-2895 SIRDIEKF
+2895 SLRDIEKF
-2903 LRRRSSIAPSVI
+2903 LRRKSSVAPSVI
-2915 RAVSRKLVNDGEK
+2915 RAVSRKLVYDGEK

-2943 LKAVNVGVFPSTFSD
+2943 LKAVNMGVFPSTFSD
-2958 NQVFKLEVLNASAQF
+2958 NQVLKIEALNASAHF

-2998 IVTRV
+2998 SVTRA
-3003 NIAKTLG
+3003 NIIKTLG
-3010 EVSVE
+3010 EVSVD
-3015 EVLSDAT
+3015 EVVSDAS

-3052 TFSSSFQGKVDVG
+3052 IFSSSFQGKVDVG

-3072 FLRDMWASHT
+3072 FLRGMWASHT

-3099 ITGGLSPSDKGK
+3099 IMGGLSPSDESKY
-3111 DGEQGKSSEGGQ
+3111 GEQGKSSESGQ

>member
-34 GRVFIKGFRYHG
+34 GRVFVKGFRYHG

-74 SCLPPRCVPEGGN
+74 SCIPPRWVPEGGN
-87 TGVEDAEAVNNKSLQ
+87 NGVEDAEAATNKSLQ
-102 NLPCRIAVKARGL
+102 NLPCRIAVKARGF

-129 LKSMNDEEVFDDA
+129 LKSMNDGEVIDDVLL
-142 FSEAMPTE
+142 EAISSE
-150 RKLASQNS
+150 RKLAGQNS
-158 GIKKSQEFDERSYG
+158 GNGKSQDTDERSFV
-172 IDKKLADPFVKDT
+172 IDKTLADPLVTDT
-185 DKGESNSI
+185 DKGESNSVV
-193 LTTHS
+193 TTHS
-198 SRSSRWQENEKTPE
+198 SRSSGWQGDGKTPE
-212 LPRMLRLFPIRLDCN
+212 LPRVLKLFPMKIECN

-269 FEFIHPVVQ
+269 FEFTHPVVQ
-278 FKANEDFKED
+278 FKTNEDFKED

-295 HKSEDACSAASV
+295 HKSEDACSAASI

-321 TLRLWGS
+321 TLRFWGS

-346 HTRLTNRHRHA
+346 HTRLTSRYRHA
-357 AKDTTIPG
+357 VKDTTIPG

-379 DELVEQERWKAIDYG
+379 DELVEQERWKAIEYG
-394 QFPTIVDSPKIAM
+394 QFPTIVDSPKISM
-407 SFYWDVPGLVPISR
+407 SFYWDVPGLVPTSR
-421 ITSYRPSE
+421 ITSYRPLE
-429 RAVDDINVEQPPDWG
+429 RAVDDINGEQPPDWG
-444 VDLRVFGGKISY
+444 VDLKVYGGNIRY

-467 QSFFFPSLHKDAIPA
+467 QSIFFPNLHKDAIPA
-482 KRLKPGNSR
+482 KRLKSGNSR
-491 VSTVFKLLVEIEEQ
+491 ISTVFKLLVEIEDQ

-525 SIRTGLESNQTGKKG
+525 SVRTGLESNQKGKKG

-559 WLDIKLFPNSTISFT
+559 WLDIKLFPSSTISFT

-626 LHPWRIDIEGDAP
+626 LHLWRIHIEGDAP
-639 DLFILRDHIFLLT
+639 ELFILRDHIFLLT

-673 YILSLRFN
+673 YVLNLSFS

-703 NTFLVLWGKGLG
+703 NTFLVLWGKGLS

-726 PARNRVTFDANAHDG
+726 PPRNRITFDANANDG

-750 STYHTFLK
+750 STYHTFLQ

-782 GLTDIVVL
+782 GLTDILIL
-790 DILGSDLNLHLYGF
+790 DILGWDLNLHLYGF

-836 SKSDGRVVT
+836 TKSGDMVLT

-851 LSNDLDVILGLAI
+851 LSNDLDVILGLTI
-864 ENLCILLPC
+864 ENLGILLPC
-873 NIYSGNE
+873 NIYSAHE
-880 SISMDLSSIGLDL
+880 SISIDLSSIGLDL

-900 DLTVDF
+900 DLTVNF
-906 SPLAISHTSHGNRPE
+906 SPLAISQISHGNRPE

-947 PPLEPTYVCNWDFNI
+947 PPLESTYVCNWDFNI
-962 GSISGECCLD
+962 GSITGECCLD

-978 MSLKSFGFAFEDAEN
+978 VSLKSFGFAFEDAEN
-993 ASSFPDLQVLH
+993 ASSCPELQVLH
-1004 DTTFLRLHLQS
+1004 DTTFLRLNLQS

-1021 LEQTAFLLS
+1021 LEQTAFVLS
-1030 LTGAQIRFNDLAGQL
+1030 LTGAQIRYNDLAGQL
-1045 FSEHLHFSVPNL
+1045 FSEHLHFSVPDL
-1057 TIAIVDAGVTPLDPS
+1057 TIAIVDAGGTPLDPS
-1072 SLNVSAVTAA
+1072 SLNVSAITTA
-1082 YFETRIN
+1082 YFKTRIN
-1089 VTMVKRGL
+1089 VTMMKRGL
-1097 RFDEDRQSQQSHIR
+1097 RFEENRQFQQSHIH

-1125 DSQPFIPRTKINPPA
+1125 DSQPFVPRTKIHPPA
-1140 MPFPS
+1140 IPFPS
-1145 MPEPVSGVPESLVDL
+1145 MPEPVSGVSESLVDF
-1160 STTSSKSFISVAS
+1160 STTSSKSFNAMAS
-1173 KGKMPHKGSFLAKAS
+1173 QGNVPRKGSFLAKAS
-1188 SRQGKVERKYSGKGS
+1188 SRQGRAQRKHSGKGS
-1203 MYQSQTVSTDQC
+1203 TYQSQTAGTDQG
-1215 QSWASIEGSPEI
+1215 QSWAFKDNSPEI
-1227 LRRRSHHSK
+1227 RSRRHHSK
-1236 PCINS
+1236 PYLNS
-1241 TWQSS
+1241 TWQTLSE
-1246 SASNSGVHSPRTN
+1246 SNGGVHLPRRN
-1259 IARPDLSFSSPYKK
+1259 LSFSSPYKK
-1273 PYFPLSGTKLDLG
+1273 PYFPLSETQLDID
-1286 AVPMLPSEPSN
+1286 AVPVLPPSEPSN
-1297 HLRKIETT
+1297 HSRKSATT
-1305 VLENDRL
+1305 VPQNYTS
-1312 ENSDLETEQTR
+1312 ENSDPETEQTH
-1323 FMVHLGPG
+1323 FIVHLGQG
-1331 LRAFCTPVALLRIND
+1331 LRAFCTPVALFRIND

-1363 QIDAMAEVLKSIEKH
+1363 QIDAMGEVLKSIQKH
-1378 EGHRRIVEMRFII
+1378 EDHSRFVEMRIII
-1391 PHMVVRLNSDP
+1391 PHMEVKLESNP

-1407 MMPLQHQY
+1407 VMPLQHHY

-1420 NLLAVV
+1420 NLLVMV
-1426 RSSDNTT
+1426 RSSDNTM
-1433 NDENKT
+1433 NDEKMP
-1439 ASNQLSADLD
+1439 ASNQMSANLA
-1449 LNQLSLSAREFQERS
+1449 LNELSLSAREFQERS
-1464 EERAVIQFSI
+1464 EERALIQVSI
-1474 HDTVAGM
+1474 HDTVAWMNMGP
-1481 ITGSKSAFEVKFG
+1481 KSAFEVKFR
-1494 DIGVIFKSRE
+1494 DIGVILKSRE
-1504 ATFLAS
+1504 APFLAS

-1518 SHDIGHAFETRKD
+1518 SHDIGHAFESRKD

-1546 NGDDIPDPPFL
+1546 NADGIPDPPFL

-1591 DPLQHEMIAQS
+1591 DRLQHEMIAQS
-1602 MQKEHVCPEDA
+1602 MQKVHVCPEDA
-1613 ANRVIASFEHWRA
+1613 GNRVIASFEHWRA
-1626 WDMAHVRKSHLIQRV
+1626 WDMAHVRKSHLIQKV

-1646 NPLHE
+1646 IPLQE
-1651 ELDRSVPLEATIKA
+1651 DLDRSVHLKA
-1665 GEIRLLIEPGPNQSE
+1665 LMKIGKFRLLIEPGPNQSE
-1680 LALESLVAGVAM
+1680 LGLEGLVASVAM
-1692 NQAWL
+1692 NEAWL
-1697 VNTRHT
+1697 IKTRHIS
-1703 GEPSDH
+1703 ESSDN

-1724 VSWDLIQYFEEIL
+1724 MNWDLVHYVEEIL
-1737 ALSEAPQSKIVVEQE
+1737 ALSEVLNSKIVVEQE
-1752 TSKTANASAGVPRL
+1752 TSKTANVSAGFPRI
-1766 HMIVSSE
+1766 HVIVSSE
-1773 INVFSLK
+1773 TNVFSLK
-1780 SINLDFSS
+1780 SINLEFSS
-1788 TCQGFKS
+1788 IFQGFKS

-1807 PWVNALFAVDT
+1807 PWVNALIAVDT
-1818 ITSKLQS
+1818 ITSELQS
-1825 YSRLLIYSKLYKPN
+1825 HSRLLIYSKLYKPN
-1839 ISASTSRHRANY
+1839 VSASTSRHKANY
-1851 EPNMLWSI
+1851 EPNMPWSI
-1859 AGSCDDVLFE
+1859 AGSCDDILFE

-1880 TAIILKDEVAYIS
+1880 IAIILKDEVAYIR
-1893 ALTYRLKSTSKPGD
+1893 ALTYRLRPTSKPGD
-1907 QSSQEKSEDILRAN
+1907 QSSQKKSEDILRAN
-1921 VSLYLRSYV
+1921 VSLYLLSYV
-1930 VRFAVLPSLIYS
+1930 VRFAVLPSLMYS
-1942 ISGKAAQTSIEAGGR
+1942 ISGKAAQTSIEAGRR

-1973 ILTVQNR
+1973 NLTMQNR
-1980 DYHDDIAILRVPPI
+1980 DYHDDIATLRVPPI

-2002 GPQQKS
+2002 GRQKS

-2013 MIEQI
+2013 MVEQI

-2042 EIKQE
+2042 EVNQE

-2066 PLSAASQEPLL
+2066 RLSAESLKPL

-2082 SLAGLVIRTDAS
+2082 SLAGLVMRTDAS

-2101 PARLQ
+2101 PARLH
-2106 LHSGRILLNAT
+2106 LHSGRIVLNAT

-2126 LRFPELNVKLKELQA
+2126 LRFPNLNVKLKELQA

-2178 YIVRVRS
+2178 YIVQVYG
-2185 PIVNLYAET
+2185 PIVNLHAET
-2194 ASMLID
+2194 ASMLVD

-2238 VSVGDEVHKDSVS
+2238 VSLDDEVHNDSVS
-2251 PVLFSA
+2251 PALFNA
-2257 MYSLEVTNIC
+2257 MYSLEVTNVC

-2280 DREAEDLILTI
+2280 DREAEDLILTV

-2297 TKRKNAARLSIENF
+2297 TKRNNAARLSIENF

-2316 PSSKATN
+2316 PGSKAMS

-2341 LSTANDRRLAF
+2341 LSTANERRLAF

-2395 GKKDGGHGKRLLGEK
+2395 RKIDGGHGKKLLGEK
-2410 RLGSLLVDAD
+2410 RLGSLLIDAD

-2431 SVSDPSS
+2431 SVPDPSS

-2488 SLNAEVKVDA
+2488 SLNAEVNVDA
-2498 SSNELFPAIVPL
+2498 SSNELFPTIVPL
-2510 IMELSSS
+2510 IMEVSSS
-2517 VKEIVGEADT
+2517 VKEIVGEAGT
-2527 TGQPTEQKV
+2527 TGQPTEPKV
-2536 MSPKFL
+2536 MSPRFP
-2542 DEERSRPADPS
+2542 DEERSRAADPS
-2553 VIFKSC
+2553 VIFKRC

-2568 KQVFTLSCQPIAR
+2568 KQVFTLSCQPTAR
-2581 VSATAQFESIFITVN
+2581 VSAIAQFESIYITVN
-2596 AVQTPKKEQ
+2596 SVQTTKKEQ

-2611 TFNHPKVTVQHI
+2611 IFNRPKVTVQHI

-2683 PDLRNPAPVPEP
+2683 PDLRHPAPVPEP

-2722 AVSIEKLDVQLD
+2722 TVSIEKLDVQLD

-2793 HWTAMEQTRSQA
+2793 HWTVMEQTRSQA

-2820 AAFDFQVFL
+2820 AAFDFQAFL
-2829 IAEISTI
+2829 IAEITTI
-2836 EFLMYNIRHKKQARG
+2836 EFLMYNVRHKKQARG

-2895 SIRDIEKF
+2895 SLRDIEKF
-2903 LRRRSSIAPSVI
+2903 LRRRSSIAPSVM
-2915 RAVSRKLVNDGEK
+2915 RTVSRKLVNDGEK

-2998 IVTRV
+2998 SFTRV
-3003 NIAKTLG
+3003 NMSKTLR

-3015 EVLSDAT
+3015 EVVSDAT

-3044 PDSNQIDY
+3044 LDSNQIDY
-3052 TFSSSFQGKVDVG
+3052 IFSSSFQGKVDVG

-3072 FLRDMWASHT
+3072 FLRGMWASHT

-3099 ITGGLSPSDKGK
+3099 ITGGLSPSCQGK

>member
-34 GRVFIKGFRYHG
+34 GRVFVKGFRYHG

-65 RVRPVQCSQ
+65 RVRSVQCSQ
-74 SCLPPRCVPEGGN
+74 SGRLACCVPEGGN
-87 TGVEDAEAVNNKSLQ
+87 TGADYAEAVNNKSLQ
-102 NLPCRIAVKARGL
+102 NSPCRIAVKARGL

-129 LKSMNDEEVFDDA
+129 LKSMNDDEAFDDA
-142 FSEAMPTE
+142 FSGAKPAE
-150 RKLASQNS
+150 RNFANQSS
-158 GIKKSQEFDERSYG
+158 GNEKSQESDERSSD
-172 IDKKLADPFVKDT
+172 IDKKLADLVVKDT
-185 DKGESNSI
+185 DKDESNS
-193 LTTHS
+193 LFTTHS
-198 SRSSRWQENEKTPE
+198 SRSSRWHEDEKIPE
-212 LPRMLRLFPIRLDCN
+212 LSRMLNLFPIRIDCN
-227 QGAVVMGNQNTRSI
+227 RGAIVMGNQNTRSI

-251 HLDAR
+251 YLDAR
-256 DSRPVDKYKQLIE
+256 DSRPEDKYKQLIDLE
-269 FEFIHPVVQ
+269 FTHPVVQ

-295 HKSEDACSAASV
+295 HKSEDACSAASI
-307 IPYGRRIVFWLRER
+307 IPYGRRIVFWLKER
-321 TLRLWGS
+321 TLICWGS
-328 FRVRFPHLGG
+328 FRARFPLLGG
-338 SANSLAQD
+338 SANSLAQE
-346 HTRLTNRHRHA
+346 HTRSTNRHRQA
-357 AKDTTIPG
+357 GKDSTIPG

-379 DELVEQERWKAIDYG
+379 DELVEQERWKAIEYG

-407 SFYWDVPGLVPISR
+407 SFYWDVPGLVTISGN
-421 ITSYRPSE
+421 TPYRLSE
-429 RAVDDINVEQPPDWG
+429 RAVDNINGEQPPDWG
-444 VDLRVFGGKISY
+444 VDLRVFGGNIRY
-456 GPWADRQRADL
+456 GPWADRQRTDL
-467 QSFFFPSLHKDAIPA
+467 QSVFFPSLRKDATPA

-491 VSTVFKLLVEIEEQ
+491 ISTVFKLLVEIEDQ

-525 SIRTGLESNQTGKKG
+525 STRTGLESNQKG
-540 HKIKK
+540 RKGQKTKK
-545 EGKDEPTVDIRSSG
+545 EGKDEPIVDIRSSG
-559 WLDIKLFPNSTISFT
+559 WLDIKLFPNSTVSFT
-574 MDLVANRN
+574 MDLVANSN

-591 LKGTEISTSVNHGL
+591 LKRTEISTSVNHGL

-621 LKWNA
+621 LKWNS
-626 LHPWRIDIEGDAP
+626 LHPWKIDIQGDAP
-639 DLFILRDHIFLLT
+639 ELFILRDHIFLFT

-658 ASGPPADFHTFVPYK
+658 AFGPPADFHTFVPYK
-673 YILSLRFN
+673 YVLNLTFN
-681 DFKIY
+681 DFQIY

-703 NTFLVLWGKGLG
+703 NTFLVLWGKGLSSTV
-715 ANIEIPLSSFR
+715 EIPLSSFR

-750 STYHTFLK
+750 NTYHTFLE

-782 GLTDIVVL
+782 GLTDILIL

-821 HFRTVEEYQEQMSRK
+821 HFRTVEEYQEQMSREI
-836 SKSDGRVVT
+836 KSDGEVMI

-851 LSNDLDVILGLAI
+851 LSNDFDVILGLAI
-864 ENLCILLPC
+864 ENLCIFLPC
-873 NIYSGNE
+873 HIYSANE

-900 DLTVDF
+900 DLTVNF
-906 SPLAISHTSHGNRPE
+906 SPLAVSHGSRPE

-962 GSISGECCLD
+962 GSITGECCLD

-978 MSLKSFGFAFEDAEN
+978 MSLKSFGFAFKDAEN
-993 ASSFPDLQVLH
+993 ASPCPDLQVIH
-1004 DTTFLRLHLQS
+1004 DTSFLRLNLQS

-1021 LEQTAFLLS
+1021 LEQTAFVLS
-1030 LTGAQIRFNDLAGQL
+1030 LMGAQLRYNDLAGQL
-1045 FSEHLHFSVPNL
+1045 FSEHLNFGVPNL
-1057 TIAIVDAGVTPLDPS
+1057 SIAIVDAGGNPLDPS
-1072 SLNVSAVTAA
+1072 TLNVSAITAA
-1082 YFETRIN
+1082 YFETSIN

-1097 RFDEDRQSQQSHIR
+1097 RFHENRKSQQSHIR
-1111 QEDSR
+1111 QEDWR
-1116 TGRTPWLIQ
+1116 TGRTPWLIK
-1125 DSQPFIPRTKINPPA
+1125 DSQPFTPRTRIYPPA

-1145 MPEPVSGVPESLVDL
+1145 MPEPVSGVSESLVDF
-1160 STTSSKSFISVAS
+1160 SITSSKSFNTMTSM
-1173 KGKMPHKGSFLAKAS
+1173 GNMPLKGSFLAKAS
-1188 SRQGKVERKYSGKGS
+1188 SRQGRAQRKRSGKGS
-1203 MYQSQTVSTDQC
+1203 IYQSQTVSTDQY
-1215 QSWASIEGSPEI
+1215 QSWKSKEGSSQT
-1227 LRRRSHHSK
+1227 LSRRHHSK
-1236 PCINS
+1236 PCLNL
-1241 TWQSS
+1241 TWQTSS
-1246 SASNSGVHSPRTN
+1246 TSNGDVHSPRRN

-1273 PYFPLSGTKLDLG
+1273 PYFPLSETKLDLG
-1286 AVPMLPSEPSN
+1286 AVPVLPSDPSN
-1297 HLRKIETT
+1297 LSGKSETT
-1305 VLENDRL
+1305 FPTGTI

-1323 FMVHLGPG
+1323 FVIHLGQG
-1331 LRAFCTPVALLRIND
+1331 LRAFCTPAALLRINE

-1378 EGHRRIVEMRFII
+1378 EGHRRITETRIII
-1391 PHMVVRLNSDP
+1391 PHMEVKLTSNLVN
-1402 AHGRP
+1402 GRP
-1407 MMPLQHQY
+1407 IMPAQQQY
-1415 QLSLE
+1415 QLSLD

-1426 RSSDNTT
+1426 RSSDKTM
-1433 NDENKT
+1433 NDEDKP
-1439 ASNQLSADLD
+1439 ARNQLSVNLALD
-1449 LNQLSLSAREFQERS
+1449 RLGLSVREFREPS
-1464 EERAVIQFSI
+1464 EERAAIQFSLR
-1474 HDTVAGM
+1474 DTAAWM
-1481 ITGSKSAFEVKFG
+1481 ITGPKSVFEVKFM
-1494 DIGVIFKSRE
+1494 DIGIVFKSRE

-1510 LLHRTFSL
+1510 LLHRTFTL
-1518 SHDIGHAFETRKD
+1518 AHDIAHAFETRKD

-1546 NGDDIPDPPFL
+1546 NADDIPDPPFL

-1584 YVHMLLP
+1584 YLHKLLP
-1591 DPLQHEMIAQS
+1591 DGLQHELIAQS
-1602 MQKEHVCPEDA
+1602 KQKVHVCPEDA
-1613 ANRVIASFEHWRA
+1613 GNRVIASFEHWRA
-1626 WDMAHVRKSHLIQRV
+1626 WDMAHVRKSHLIQKV

-1646 NPLHE
+1646 SSPQEVLN
-1651 ELDRSVPLEATIKA
+1651 RYFPLEASIKT
-1665 GEIRLLIEPGPNQSE
+1665 GKFRLLIEPGPNQSE
-1680 LALESLVAGVAM
+1680 LALEGLFASVAM

-1697 VNTRHT
+1697 VNTCQT
-1703 GEPSDH
+1703 GEPSDQ
-1709 KGSIVQLQCGKTGLD
+1709 KGSIVQLQFGKTGLHMN
-1724 VSWDLIQYFEEIL
+1724 WDLIQYIEEIL
-1737 ALSEAPQSKIVVEQE
+1737 ALSEPLQSKVVLVEPE
-1752 TSKTANASAGVPRL
+1752 TSKIANASVEVPRL
-1766 HMIVSSE
+1766 HMIVSSMT
-1773 INVFSLK
+1773 NVFSLK
-1780 SINLDFSS
+1780 SINLEFTSI
-1788 TCQGFKS
+1788 CQDFKS
-1795 SILLDPELQSPD
+1795 SILLDPKLQSPD
-1807 PWVNALFAVDT
+1807 PWVNALIAVDK
-1818 ITSKLQS
+1818 IKFELHSH
-1825 YSRLLIYSKLYKPN
+1825 SRLLIHSKLFKPN
-1839 ISASTSRHRANY
+1839 ISASTSRHKENHKSNT
-1851 EPNMLWSI
+1851 PWSI
-1859 AGSCDDVLFE
+1859 AGSCDDILFE

-1880 TAIILKDEVAYIS
+1880 ATIILKHEVAYIS
-1893 ALTYRLKSTSKPGD
+1893 ALTHRLKSTFNQGD
-1907 QSSQEKSEDILRAN
+1907 HSSQEKSEDLLRAN
-1921 VSLYLRSYV
+1921 VSLYLHSYV
-1930 VRFAVLPSLIYS
+1930 VRFAVLSSLLYS
-1942 ISGKAAQTSIEAGGR
+1942 ISGKASQTSIEAGR
-1957 RKSEILLN
+1957 REKSEILLN

-1973 ILTVQNR
+1973 IFTIQNR
-1980 DYHDDIAILRVPPI
+1980 DYHDDIATLRVPPI

-2002 GPQQKS
+2002 GPQKKS
-2008 LVLQL
+2008 LLLQL

-2018 LLDASTVH
+2018 LLDVSTVH
-2026 ASLATLTRP
+2026 ASLTTLTRP

-2042 EIKQE
+2042 EVRQE

-2066 PLSAASQEPLL
+2066 PLLTESQEPLL
-2077 YSVHA
+2077 YSIHA

-2117 NRDSVHGQA
+2117 NRDSVHGQT

-2141 ELSKISGQEL
+2141 ELSKISGKEL

-2168 VNDEDELVRA
+2168 VNDENELVRA
-2178 YIVRVRS
+2178 YIVRARG

-2231 ESRASKS
+2231 ESRAIKS
-2238 VSVGDEVHKDSVS
+2238 VSVDDEVHKNSVS
-2251 PVLFSA
+2251 PALFGA

-2267 VCWKIAAYLPMSP
+2267 VSWKIAACLSMSP
-2280 DREAEDLILTI
+2280 DREAEDLIMTV

-2297 TKRKNAARLSIENF
+2297 TKRNNAARLSIENF

-2316 PSSKATN
+2316 PSSKALS

-2341 LSTANDRRLAF
+2341 LSTTNDRRLAF

-2375 RSFAVAME
+2375 RSFAFAME

-2395 GKKDGGHGKRLLGEK
+2395 RKNDGGHGKRLLGEK
-2410 RLGSLLVDAD
+2410 RLGSLLIDAD

-2431 SVSDPSS
+2431 SVSDPNS
-2438 LALSVL
+2438 LASSIL

-2477 VEYKDSGNEEP
+2477 VEYNDSGNEEP

-2498 SSNELFPAIVPL
+2498 SSNELFPTIVPL
-2510 IMELSSS
+2510 IMEVSSS

-2527 TGQPTEQKV
+2527 TGQSAEPRV
-2536 MSPKFL
+2536 MSPRFP
-2542 DEERSRPADPS
+2542 DEERSRTADPS
-2553 VIFKSC
+2553 VIFKRC

-2581 VSATAQFESIFITVN
+2581 VSATAQFESIYITVN

-2623 YSQKSTGSFDVDS
+2623 YSQKSTGSFDLES

-2651 GLSAILKISP
+2651 GLSAILKVSP

-2683 PDLRNPAPVPEP
+2683 PDLQHPAPVPEP
-2695 TPSSEPQAFIVQHYQ
+2695 TPSPEPQAFIVQHYQ

-2722 AVSIEKLDVQLD
+2722 TASIEKLDIQLD

-2769 VGVDCTGRMSGYIE
+2769 VGVDCMGRMSGYIE

-2820 AAFDFQVFL
+2820 AAFDFQAFL
-2829 IAEISTI
+2829 IAEITTI
-2836 EFLMYNIRHKKQARG
+2836 EFLMYNVRHKKQARG

-2877 LYQAIERLIQD
+2877 LYQAIERLVQD

-2895 SIRDIEKF
+2895 SLRDIEKF
-2903 LRRRSSIAPSVI
+2903 LCRRSSVAPYAI
-2915 RAVSRKLVNDGEK
+2915 RTVSRKLVNDGEK

-2943 LKAVNVGVFPSTFSD
+2943 LQAVNIGVFPSTFSD

-2998 IVTRV
+2998 SVTRV
-3003 NIAKTLG
+3003 NIKKTLG

-3015 EVLSDAT
+3015 EVVSDAT

-3044 PDSNQIDY
+3044 LDSNQIDY
-3052 TFSSSFQGKVDVG
+3052 IFSSSFQGKVDVG

-3072 FLRDMWASHT
+3072 FLRGMWASHT

-3099 ITGGLSPSDKGK
+3099 ITGGLNPFDKGK
-3111 DGEQGKSSEGGQ
+3111 EGEQGKSSEGGQ